1 METLDKSAKIYIAG
15 HRGMVGSAIW
25 RLLTSRGYANLIG
38 WNSKELDL
46 TNRDATVAKLTEA
59 KPNVV
64 IMAAARVGGIGSNSK
79 FPVEFLTEN
88 TRIQNNIFEVANDL
102 DVQRLLFL
110 GSSCIYPKYAEQPIK
125 ESSLMT
131 GMLEPTNDAY
141 AIAKI
146 AGVLHVQAYRREY
159 GRKWFSVMPTNLY
172 GQNDS
177 FDTENGHVLP
187 SLIRKFHDAKSSE
200 SRSVTLWG
208 DGSAFREFLHV
219 DDLAKAC
226 LLLLEDYDEGEPIN
240 VGFGSDISIRE
251 LANLIKKVVGFDGEI
266 IWDHSKPNGT
276 PKKLL
281 DSSRIFN
288 LGWQPDQSLESGL
301 EATYRWYLENES
313 SVKR

>member
-15 HRGMVGSAIW
+15 HKGMVGSAIW
-25 RLLTSRGYANLIG
+25 RLLTSRGYENLLG
-38 WNSKELDL
+38 WNSRELDL
-46 TNRDATVAKLTEA
+46 TNREATIAKLTEA
-59 KPNVV
+59 KPDIV

-79 FPVEFLTEN
+79 YPVEFLTEN
-88 TRIQNNIFEVANDL
+88 TRIQNNVFEVSNNL
-102 DVQRLLFL
+102 GVQRLLFL

-146 AGVLHVQAYRREY
+146 AGVLHVQGYRREY

-187 SLIRKFHDAKSSE
+187 SLIKKFHDAKSSN
-200 SRSVTLWG
+200 SSSVTLWG

-219 DDLAKAC
+219 DDLARAC
-226 LLLLEDYDEGEPIN
+226 ILLLERYDESEPIN
-240 VGFGSDISIRE
+240 VGFGTDISIKD
-251 LANLIKKVVGFDGEI
+251 LALLIKEAVGFEGNI
-266 IWDHSKPNGT
+266 FWDETKPNGT

-281 DSSRIFN
+281 DSSRIFD
-288 LGWQPDQSLESGL
+288 LGWRPQNTLQDGL
-301 EATYRWYLENES
+301 AATYKWYLENEH
-313 SVKR
+313 

>member
-1 METLDKSAKIYIAG
+1 MEQNTKIYIAG